1 MVKKDFKTLLAN
13 AVEAFHII
21 SDTPRLDAELL
32 LAHLLKKERSWLLIH
47 ANDTIDEELCLQYEE
62 LIARRTKGEPVAY
75 IIGERE
81 FMGLPFTV
89 APGILIP
96 RPDTETL
103 VEAVLAEKL
112 PEAPQVLDLC
122 TGSGAI
128 AVSLAHFLPKAQVL
142 AVDIS
147 ETCINIAQENAE
159 KNNVIDRVTLVC
171 ADILKEDFSLSSPAA
186 DVLVSNPPYIRTDDL
201 SDLMTDVRDFEPRAA
216 LDGGMDGLIFYR
228 QLTLLVPQLLKHGGL
243 LAFEV
248 GHDQA
253 AEVADILEQSGE
265 CENIRFAK
273 DLAGIKRVVIANR
286 K

>member
-1 MVKKDFKTLLAN
+1 MVKKDFKTLLSGAG
-13 AVEAFHII
+13 EAFHII

-32 LAHLLKKERSWLLIH
+32 LAHLLKKDRSWLLIH
-47 ANDTIDEELCLQYEE
+47 ANDLADEALCLSYER
-62 LIARRTKGEPVAY
+62 LIERRKKGEPVAY
-75 IIGERE
+75 IVGERE
-81 FMGLPFTV
+81 FMGLPFSV
-89 APGILIP
+89 APGVLIP

-112 PEAPQVLDLC
+112 PESPQILDLC

-128 AVSLAHFLPKAQVL
+128 AVSLAHYLAKAQVL

-147 ETCINIAQENAE
+147 ETCVKTAQENAE
-159 KNNVIDRVTLVC
+159 RNSVANRVCVVC
-171 ADILKEDFSLSSPAA
+171 ADILKEDFSLPCLPV

-201 SDLMTDVRDFEPRAA
+201 SGLMADVRDYEPHPA

-228 QLTLLVPQLLKHGGL
+228 RLASLVPQLLKQGGL
-243 LAFEV
+243 LAVEV

-253 AEVADILEQSGE
+253 EDVAAILEESGE
-265 CENIRFAK
+265 CEKIRFAC